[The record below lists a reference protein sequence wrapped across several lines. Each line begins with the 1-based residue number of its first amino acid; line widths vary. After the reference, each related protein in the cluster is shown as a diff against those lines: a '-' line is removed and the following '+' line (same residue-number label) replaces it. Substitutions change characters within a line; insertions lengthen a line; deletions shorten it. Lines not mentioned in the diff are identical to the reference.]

1 MKATNSLPD
10 SPRQRSR
17 WWRRLLDITLIL
29 ALILGVRT
37 WQQWG
42 MTSGI
47 APDFEHKT
55 LNGSTLYLDDYRGK
69 PVLLYFWASWCPMC
83 ELEQDTITALNKDWK
98 VITVAFQSGGEE
110 EVKRYVERK
119 GLQDWPVIVDEEGK
133 LAAQYGVKGVPASYI
148 VDEEGTIRFREVGL
162 TSSWG
167 LRLRLWL
174 AQWLVSWR

>member
-1 MKATNSLPD
+1 
-10 SPRQRSR
+10 
-17 WWRRLLDITLIL
+17 
-29 ALILGVRT
+29 
-37 WQQWG
+37 
-42 MTSGI
+42 
-47 APDFEHKT
+47 
-55 LNGSTLYLDDYRGK
+55 
-69 PVLLYFWASWCPMC
+69 MC

-119 GLQDWPVIVDEEGK
+119 GLQNWPVIVDEEGK